1 MPFCA
6 AHSTRGDSSN
16 WRSRRCSFLAAAY
29 HPAVCASC
37 SIAPGLSGARPSSW
51 AWPRGVDHHSAIVE
65 ALSGKPGPRTTVVA
79 ANVSGSRGKRC
90 FQYNEVRF
98 GPKAAQIKRL
108 PGVLLEFALGRSEVK
123 VRIGGNQIAASLPQ
137 DIGERHQEFYCFV
150 VGLGLGAVK
159 PCWSLA
165 RE

>member
-1 MPFCA
+1 MLVSRSSIP
-6 AHSTRGDSSN
+6 SRGVRLLLDCPGAL
-16 WRSRRCSFLAAAY
+16 RGKAIVVGLAA
-29 HPAVCASC
+29 
-37 SIAPGLSGARPSSW
+37 
-51 AWPRGVDHHSAIVE
+51 GVDHHSAIVE

-90 FQYNEVRF
+90 FQYNGMRF

-123 VRIGGNQIAASLPQ
+123 VQIGGNQIAASLPQ
-137 DIGERHQEFYCFV
+137 DIGEHHQEFHCFV
-150 VGLGLGAVK
+150 VGLGPEAVK
-159 PCWSLA
+159 PCWSM

>member
-1 MPFCA
+1 MLVSRSSIPSLGVRLLLDCPGA
-6 AHSTRGDSSN
+6 LRGKAVVVG
-16 WRSRRCSFLAAAY
+16 LAA
-29 HPAVCASC
+29 
-37 SIAPGLSGARPSSW
+37 
-51 AWPRGVDHHSAIVE
+51 GVDHSGIVE

-123 VRIGGNQIAASLPQ
+123 ARMGGGQIAASLPQ
-137 DIGERHQEFYCFV
+137 DLGEHHQEFYCFV
-150 VGLGLGAVK
+150 VGLGPEAVK
-159 PCWSLA
+159 PCWSP